1 MLNTIVQILPL
12 IIIFAVGYLLKK
24 VKFLTSEDGSTLL
37 KLIFYAGAPAL
48 TFTAVTNVKI
58 EASLIWLCFL
68 PIVMVFTMMLVTMI
82 VRRSLLSEV
91 NRKTFGSLA
100 VGVLIMN
107 TGFLIPFVERIFG
120 VEGLARFAIIDAV
133 GGMMTFSVV
142 YATAVKYSG
151 DKIDNSYIIQKLLIS
166 PPLWALIIALT
177 LRLLS
182 VTPPT
187 VAMDTMG
194 ILARFVSPIV
204 LLALGLKFTLKI
216 KDAKL
221 LAYPL
226 VLRFIVGGLIGLA
239 FIKLT
244 GIDGLTAK
252 IAFFASIAP
261 IGFNSIT
268 FADLENLDTEFAA
281 SQVSLAILIALI
293 LAPFTVQLLSH
304 L

>member
-1 MLNTIVQILPL
+1 MINTIIQILPL
-12 IIIFAVGYLLKK
+12 IIIFAIGFLLKK

-58 EASLIWLCFL
+58 ESSLAWLCFL
-68 PIVMVFTMMLVTMI
+68 PIVMVFAMMFITLLI
-82 VRRSLLSEV
+82 RRSLLKDVS
-91 NRKTFGSLA
+91 RKTFGSLA

-120 VEGLARFAIIDAV
+120 AEGLARFAIIDAF
-133 GGMMTFSVV
+133 GGMMTFSIV

-151 DKIDNSYIIQKLLIS
+151 DKIDRSYIAQKLLIS
-166 PPLWALIIALT
+166 PPLWALVIALV
-177 LRLLS
+177 LRLVS

-187 VAMDTMG
+187 MVMDTMG
-194 ILARFVSPIV
+194 ILSRFVSPVI

-216 KDAKL
+216 KNPRL
-221 LAYPL
+221 LVYPL
-226 VLRFIVGGLIGLA
+226 VLRFVVGGLIGLA

-244 GIDGLTAK
+244 GISGLTAK

-268 FADLENLDTEFAA
+268 FADLEDLDTEFAA
-281 SQVSLAILIALI
+281 SQVSLAILIALV